1 MFISY
6 QKHIVALDIRIYPRE
21 YDFLIEPSM
30 KLDLLESLSV
40 VLERSTEAFI
50 FRHASTLKKLCLTNQ
65 SGLDNL
71 EVPALPCLESLIVDR
86 LHTETVW
93 SLFRASKQTITSL
106 DIRDVDVNTHP
117 AINNNNEATSVYQ
130 FPNLQT
136 LVIYKS
142 DCTQLLTHNASNITS
157 LTLNIFDI
165 PSELPELPKLRE
177 LTILDFLHDSH
188 IFSKCKKSLKCLVL
202 NGISFDDNAVD
213 LPQLTDL
220 YILGRHIDALRYLD
234 SRKTC
239 GKFISYNSKS
249 LKFVLLQNVDPDM
262 ITLDDNVKLKGIKI
276 VILKHLYGDYAYNEK
291 ERARM
296 AELCPNAEI
305 FIWSSQNMDVMHN
318 FVKSHR
324 TNRGFSTDGDFLSC
338 PTLYDMYSLD

>member
-6 QKHIVALDIRIYPRE
+6 QKHIVALDIIIYPRE

-30 KLDLLESLSV
+30 KLDLLLSLSV
-40 VLERSTEAFI
+40 VLERSTEDFI
-50 FRHASTLKKLCLTNQ
+50 FRHASTLKKLCLTDQ

-117 AINNNNEATSVYQ
+117 PINNDNEATSVYQ

-142 DCTQLLTHNASNITS
+142 DCTQLLTHNASKITS

-165 PSELPELPKLRE
+165 
-177 LTILDFLHDSH
+177 
-188 IFSKCKKSLKCLVL
+188 
-202 NGISFDDNAVD
+202 
-213 LPQLTDL
+213 
-220 YILGRHIDALRYLD
+220 
-234 SRKTC
+234 
-239 GKFISYNSKS
+239 
-249 LKFVLLQNVDPDM
+249 
-262 ITLDDNVKLKGIKI
+262 
-276 VILKHLYGDYAYNEK
+276 
-291 ERARM
+291 
-296 AELCPNAEI
+296 
-305 FIWSSQNMDVMHN
+305 
-318 FVKSHR
+318 
-324 TNRGFSTDGDFLSC
+324 
-338 PTLYDMYSLD
+338 